1 MSLNEPAS
9 TLTIGQVARRAG
21 LRDSHIR
28 YYERIG
34 VLPEPQRVSG
44 QRRYTEDRLHRLAI
58 IDVAQRAG
66 LSLGEIRDLT
76 GPSSDGQRA
85 CERIRELADRKV
97 PAIEELIERAQ
108 AVRQWLQIARTC
120 DCESVD
126 VCALF
131 VDPTL
136 APPPTGVGV
145 ALATQRW
152 RAGASWST
160 SRLDGSP
167 SRRSSAPSTRR

>member
-1 MSLNEPAS
+1 MSTTDPAS

-21 LRDSHIR
+21 VRDSHIR

-34 VLPEPQRVSG
+34 VLPHAQRVSG
-44 QRRYTEDRLHRLAI
+44 QRRYTDDVLRRLAI
-58 IDVAQRAG
+58 VDVAQRAG

-76 GPSSDGQRA
+76 GPSSRDRRA
-85 CERIRELADRKV
+85 SERIRELADHKL
-97 PAIEELIERAQ
+97 PAVEALIQRAH

-126 VCALF
+126 VCDLF

-136 APPPTGVGV
+136 APPPEG
-145 ALATQRW
+145 
-152 RAGASWST
+152 AGMA
-160 SRLDGSP
+160 
-167 SRRSSAPSTRR
+167 RRSRPRRRTDVSA